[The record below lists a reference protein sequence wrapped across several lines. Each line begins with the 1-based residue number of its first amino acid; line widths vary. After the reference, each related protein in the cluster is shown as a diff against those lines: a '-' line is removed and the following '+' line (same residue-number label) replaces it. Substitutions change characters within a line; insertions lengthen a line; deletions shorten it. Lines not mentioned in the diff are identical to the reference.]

1 MIYRRKIINSGI
13 CVFFLIIILFV
24 LTIPSFREINRINR
38 IIISQKTYLE
48 KLYLQGQLLKK
59 VKQQLLDVK
68 PLINQLSDKFVQ
80 SGHDI
85 QFITQLEGLAKNNKI
100 QQNISFKTEQKGDK
114 GFYQIIPIQL
124 YLKGDFRNLMYY
136 LRDLQEATYYLTID
150 SINIA
155 DSTEETLRLAEGINQ
170 TTTNIDLTI
179 TGQSYW
185 INNK

>member
-1 MIYRRKIINSGI
+1 MKYLLI
-13 CVFFLIIILFV
+13 FFIILFSINLQAQLFLDDFDYANTANLI
-24 LTIPSFREINRINR
+24 LTNGDATDDSTSVTITLESVIKTQGTGAMQLDINYTGTIWHAA
-38 IIISQKTYLE
+38 K
-48 KLYLQGQLLKK
+48 
-59 VKQQLLDVK
+59 
-68 PLINQLSDKFVQ
+68 
-80 SGHDI
+80 
-85 QFITQLEGLAKNNKI
+85 ITNYDLPVFNWM
-100 QQNISFKTEQKGDK
+100 NISNM
-114 GFYQIIPIQL
+114 QL